1 MAAVDEVLRL
11 SEKTTKFPEVIFR
24 HGNKLIHRN
33 YLSRVYFSRYSLATF
48 GIPTTWPA
56 GVILCRWFPKTTELW
71 VLLNIW
77 SVDWEDEQCMQAIEM
92 FTTVHKLT
100 ASFQNHTVYF
110 LAIDSCDMALHRT
123 KLNKMF
129 VVKHLVNLKIYLK
142 QLISDVNKI

>member
-1 MAAVDEVLRL
+1 M
-11 SEKTTKFPEVIFR
+11 
-24 HGNKLIHRN
+24 
-33 YLSRVYFSRYSLATF
+33 
-48 GIPTTWPA
+48 
-56 GVILCRWFPKTTELW
+56 
-71 VLLNIW
+71 
-77 SVDWEDEQCMQAIEM
+77 DWEDEQCMQAIEM